1 VPHPKFTKSSAE
13 MVARFDELAELAPRA
28 TRRQMFGYPSL
39 VLNGNM
45 FMSLFGDSLVLRLD
59 EAGRQDLVESH
70 HGEPFEPNLAARA
83 TRPSAPRVVG
93 QVRTRAA
100 ACMSLNSKGVFGC
113 LTADSRV
120 CRVSLRSNPAGD
132 RPTGTA

>member
-1 VPHPKFTKSSAE
+1 MPHPKFTKSSAE
-13 MVARFDELAELAPRA
+13 MVARFDELAELAPQA

-70 HGEPFEPNLAARA
+70 DGEPFEPMPGRPMREYVVASPDLATGAGIKAWVERSLAYAEQLPPKQPKPRKTAARKP
-83 TRPSAPRVVG
+83 PSRSPVVE
-93 QVRTRAA
+93 
-100 ACMSLNSKGVFGC
+100 
-113 LTADSRV
+113 
-120 CRVSLRSNPAGD
+120 
-132 RPTGTA
+132 